1 MAENVTLISIFI
13 GIGVD
18 SFVLQRRE
26 TGKQENKLVSVD
38 VRLFLISENSDILNL
53 FVWNR
58 AVMKRA
64 YCDSS
69 IVKMYYIC

>member
-64 YCDSS
+64 FCDSS
-69 IVKMYYIC
+69 IVKMYSIC

>member
-13 GIGVD
+13 GIGVIN
-18 SFVLQRRE
+18 FVLQRRE

-53 FVWNR
+53 FV
-58 AVMKRA
+58 
-64 YCDSS
+64 
-69 IVKMYYIC
+69 